1 VSLADSIVTDDYNRS
16 RRRYDRRSGKSEKMK
31 ILVMGA
37 GAVGAYFG
45 ARLRASGEDVVLCAR
60 GKNLHTIREHGLDI
74 ASIRGDLRTGVT
86 ATDTPREFA
95 PYDLILFCVKAY
107 DTDAAAQ
114 AILGCLRPGGA
125 ILTLQNGV
133 ENEAKLAAIFGRD
146 AVMGGNARVGVE
158 MVAPGKIVHLSTGHI
173 DFGELDGRETDR
185 AKKIADV
192 FQRAGILGEI
202 SADIMTARWDKLIWN
217 GALNTVTTLTRRRV
231 GEVLDDPEGL
241 KLLRTLMQEIVDVA
255 RAEGAKISDDR
266 IDAYMAH
273 SQKNLRALKT
283 STQQDLERGKT
294 LEYEAL
300 SGAVVRAA
308 RRHNISVPAVETIY
322 ALLRLLD
329 AAPKKF

>member
-1 VSLADSIVTDDYNRS
+1 
-16 RRRYDRRSGKSEKMK
+16 MK

-45 ARLRASGEDVVLCAR
+45 ARMRAAGEDVVLCAR
-60 GKNLHTIREHGLDI
+60 GENLRAIREHGLDI
-74 ASIRGDLRTGVT
+74 TSIRGDLRIEVT
-86 ATDTPREFA
+86 ATDTPRDFA

-114 AILGCLRPGGA
+114 AISGCLKPTGA

-133 ENEAKLAAIFGRD
+133 ENEAKLSAIFGRD
-146 AVMGGNARVGVE
+146 SVMGGNARVGVE

-185 AKKIADV
+185 AKLFAEM
-192 FQRAGILGEI
+192 FQRAGILGQV

-231 GEVLDDPEGL
+231 GEILDDAEGL
-241 KLLRTLMQEIVDVA
+241 ELLRTLMTEIVNVA
-255 RAEGAKISDDR
+255 RAEGAKIPDDR
-266 IDAYMAH
+266 IDMYIAH

-283 STQQDLERGKT
+283 STQQDLERGKA

-308 RRHNISVPAVETIY
+308 RRHGISVPAVETIF

-329 AAPKKF
+329 GAPKKF

>member
-1 VSLADSIVTDDYNRS
+1 
-16 RRRYDRRSGKSEKMK
+16 MK

-60 GKNLHTIREHGLDI
+60 GEALRAIREHGLDL
-74 ASIRGDLRTGVT
+74 ASIRGDLRIDMV
-86 ATDTPREFA
+86 ATDAPRDFA

-107 DTDAAAQ
+107 DTDAAAR
-114 AILGCLRPGGA
+114 AIAGCLKPGGA

-133 ENEAKLAAIFGRD
+133 ENEATLAAIFGRD

-185 AKKIADV
+185 AAKIAGV
-192 FQRAGILGEI
+192 FRRAGILGQV
-202 SADIMTARWDKLIWN
+202 STDIMTARWDKLVWN
-217 GALNTVTTLTRRRV
+217 GAFNTVTTLTRRRV
-231 GEVLDDPEGL
+231 GEVLDDPESM
-241 KLLRTLMQEIVDVA
+241 KLLRTLMQEIATVA
-255 RAEGAKISDDR
+255 RAEGAKIPDDR
-266 IDAYMAH
+266 IDTYIAH
-273 SQKNLRALKT
+273 SQNNLRALKT
-283 STQQDLERGKT
+283 STQQDLERGKR

-308 RRHNISVPAVETIY
+308 RRHGISVPGVETIY
-322 ALLRLLD
+322 ALMRLLD
-329 AAPKKF
+329 GVPPHSS

>member
-1 VSLADSIVTDDYNRS
+1 
-16 RRRYDRRSGKSEKMK
+16 MK

-45 ARLRASGEDVVLCAR
+45 ARLQASGEDVVLCAR
-60 GKNLHTIREHGLDI
+60 GENLRAIREHGLDI
-74 ASIRGDLRTGVT
+74 TSIRGDLRIDIT
-86 ATDTPREFA
+86 ATDTPSAFA

-107 DTDAAAQ
+107 DTNAAAK
-114 AILGCLRPGGA
+114 AVSGCLKPGGA

-158 MVAPGKIVHLSTGHI
+158 MVAAGKIVHISTGSI
-173 DFGELDGRETDR
+173 DFGELDGRQTDR
-185 AKKIADV
+185 VKTIADV
-192 FQRAGILGEI
+192 FQRAGILGQV

-231 GEVLDDPEGL
+231 GEILDDPDGL
-241 KLLRTLMQEIVDVA
+241 KLLRTIMQEIVEVA

-266 IDAYMAH
+266 IDAYIAH
-273 SQKNLRALKT
+273 SQKNLRELKT
-283 STQQDLERGKT
+283 STQQDLERGKA

-308 RRHNISVPAVETIY
+308 RRHGISVPAVETIY

-329 AAPKKF
+329 GAPKRSA

>member
-1 VSLADSIVTDDYNRS
+1 
-16 RRRYDRRSGKSEKMK
+16 MK

-45 ARLRASGEDVVLCAR
+45 ARLRASGEGVVLCAR
-60 GKNLHTIREHGLDI
+60 GENLGAIREHGLDI
-74 ASIRGDLRTGVT
+74 TSIGGDLSIEVT
-86 ATDTPREFA
+86 ATDTPRDFA

-114 AILGCLRPGGA
+114 AISGCLKPGGA

-158 MVAPGKIVHLSTGHI
+158 LVAPGKIVHLSSGHI
-173 DFGELDGRETDR
+173 DFGELDGRKTDR
-185 AKKIADV
+185 AKKIADA
-192 FQRAGILGEI
+192 FQRAGILGQV

-217 GALNTVTTLTRRRV
+217 GAVNTVATLTRRRV
-231 GEVLDDPEGL
+231 GEILDDPEGL
-241 KLLRTLMQEIVDVA
+241 NLLRTLMQEIVEVA
-255 RAEGAKISDDR
+255 RAEGANIPDDR
-266 IDAYMAH
+266 IDAYIAH

-283 STQQDLERGKT
+283 STQQDLERGKA

-308 RRHNISVPAVETIY
+308 RRHRIKVPAVETVY

-329 AAPKKF
+329 AAPKKS

>member
-1 VSLADSIVTDDYNRS
+1 
-16 RRRYDRRSGKSEKMK
+16 MK

-60 GKNLHTIREHGLDI
+60 GESLRAIREHGLDI
-74 ASIRGDLRTGVT
+74 TSIRGDLRIEVT
-86 ATDTPREFA
+86 ATETPRDFA

-107 DTDAAAQ
+107 DTDAAAN
-114 AILGCLRPGGA
+114 AISRCLKPGGA

-185 AKKIADV
+185 ARSIAGA
-192 FQRAGILGEI
+192 FQRAGILGQV
-202 SADIMTARWDKLIWN
+202 STDIMSARWDKLVWN
-217 GALNTVTTLTRRRV
+217 GAFNTVTTLTQRRV
-231 GEVLDDPEGL
+231 GELLDDPESMQ
-241 KLLRTLMQEIVDVA
+241 LLRALMQEIVTVA
-255 RAEGAKISDDR
+255 RAEGAKILDDR
-266 IDAYMAH
+266 IDAYIAH

-283 STQQDLERGKT
+283 STQQDLEHGKP

-308 RRHNISVPAVETIY
+308 RRHDISVPSVETIY
-322 ALLRLLD
+322 ALMRLLD
-329 AAPKKF
+329 GAPRRSS